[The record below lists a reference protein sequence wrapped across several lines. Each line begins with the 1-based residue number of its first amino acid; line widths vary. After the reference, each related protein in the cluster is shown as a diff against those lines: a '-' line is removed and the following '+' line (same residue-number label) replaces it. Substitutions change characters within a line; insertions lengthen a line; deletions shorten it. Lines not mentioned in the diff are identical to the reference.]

1 MDLVTTDNSF
11 LLESWEIYFTPG
23 HNLLLHHVTRPNS
36 SFLKMFFNF
45 RGKQ

>member
-23 HNLLLHHVTRPNS
+23 HKTKLQFSENVL
-36 SFLKMFFNF
+36 
-45 RGKQ
+45 